1 MQDKNNNA
9 NNLLIRNTGEDQLGF
24 DNYTKE
30 VLKGRVSSR
39 NSGKGGQND
48 VGWKCGGATVCGAVH
63 ARLDSYGGSRA

>member
-1 MQDKNNNA
+1 M
-9 NNLLIRNTGEDQLGF
+9 LITFAYAIPCSMSLVRKCYFLEDQLGF

-63 ARLDSYGGSRA
+63 ARLDS